1 MTVETRR
8 DPPADPD
15 DFQLVDVVQL
25 KNWVRFVLHSIRRRK
40 GVVAVIFFLTVAAT
54 IGLLAI
60 LPRTYHVDA
69 QLLTQRSTVM
79 PALGNPG
86 RTVPNDAN
94 VPTRAAAETVLRRDN
109 LLSLMQ
115 QTDLL
120 NRWERGRTPVF
131 RFKDWLF
138 RQIAPPSEED
148 RTNGL
153 VGLLETRLT
162 VSTGESTITIAI
174 DWPDAQM
181 GYALVDNAL
190 QNFLE
195 QRHSAEVSS
204 IAETISI
211 LESHAADLR
220 EQIDATL
227 EEIKRGPAPAKKTE
241 KADPAPPPPRR
252 DPALDAARAQAAEV
266 RVMLE
271 AKRRAINELDDFRR
285 RRLAE
290 LQTELSQKRTV
301 YADAHPAVA
310 QILQSISTLQE
321 DSPQLAALRK
331 DERELQAEYDRLAPR
346 RGEGGGSAASRSS
359 EVAPRRRAGDPT
371 EPDVEGE
378 YSRTRLRF
386 AMEKYD
392 TLLDRINSARIEL
405 DTARAAFKYRYSIV
419 HPPQLPKKPAKPKV
433 PLVFA
438 AGVVAGMVLAVLSA
452 ALADLRSGRILES
465 WQVRRSLGL
474 EVIGQVP
481 RP

>member
-1 MTVETRR
+1 GATV
-8 DPPADPD
+8 
-15 DFQLVDVVQL
+15 
-25 KNWVRFVLHSIRRRK
+25 
-40 GVVAVIFFLTVAAT
+40 
-54 IGLLAI
+54 GLLAI

-69 QLLTQRSTVM
+69 QLLTQRNTVM

-86 RTVPNDAN
+86 RTVPTDAN

-109 LLSLMQ
+109 LLSLMK

-120 NRWERGRTPVF
+120 NRWEQKRTPVL
-131 RFKDWLF
+131 RLKDWLVQ
-138 RQIAPPSEED
+138 QIAPPSEED
-148 RTNGL
+148 RINAM
-153 VGLLETRLT
+153 VGFLEKRFSVT
-162 VSTGESTITIAI
+162 TGESTVTIGI

-211 LESHAADLR
+211 LESHATDLR
-220 EQIDATL
+220 EQIDSTL
-227 EEIKRGPAPAKKTE
+227 EDIKRGQAPVSKPVKV
-241 KADPAPPPPRR
+241 DPALPPPPRR
-252 DPALDAARAQAAEV
+252 DPAVEAARAQAAEV
-266 RVMLE
+266 KVMIE

-290 LQTELSQKRTV
+290 LQTELAQKRAV

-310 QILQSISTLQE
+310 QILQSISALQE

-331 DERELQAEYDRLAPR
+331 DERDLQTEYERLAAK
-346 RGEGGGSAASRSS
+346 RGEGGGSGLPRSS
-359 EVAPRRRAGDPT
+359 EVAPRRKPGDPP
-371 EPDVEGE
+371 EANVEGE

-392 TLLDRINSARIEL
+392 VLLDRINSARIEL

-419 HPPQLPKKPAKPKV
+419 RPPQLPKRPEKPKV
-433 PLVFA
+433 PLVLA
-438 AGVVAGMVLAVLSA
+438 AGVMAAIAFSIVAA
-452 ALADLRSGRILES
+452 ALADLRSGRVLES
-465 WQVRRSLGL
+465 WQVERGLGL
-474 EVIGQVP
+474 EVLGEVP